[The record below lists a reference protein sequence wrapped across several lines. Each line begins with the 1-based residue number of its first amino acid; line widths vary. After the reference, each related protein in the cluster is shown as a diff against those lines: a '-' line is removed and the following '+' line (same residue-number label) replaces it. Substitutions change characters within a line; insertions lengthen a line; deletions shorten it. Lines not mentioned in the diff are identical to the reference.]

1 MIKKKLIFFIPIFI
15 ILFAALL
22 IFITSISLNNISKS
36 DFYDLEGE
44 KVPSIKYV
52 LGERKISGYS
62 SKISNSI
69 LYKQY
74 TYYEIDS
81 VIDDVQKYVDYLC
94 NNESF
99 KIIEAVNPNDV
110 IGKISLSKNTSQVG
124 KGIVIIIQY
133 ELGRYSINIE
143 KIMK

>member
-1 MIKKKLIFFIPIFI
+1 
-15 ILFAALL
+15 
-22 IFITSISLNNISKS
+22 
-36 DFYDLEGE
+36 
-44 KVPSIKYV
+44 
-52 LGERKISGYS
+52 
-62 SKISNSI
+62 

-74 TYYEIDS
+74 TYFEIDS
-81 VIDDVQKYVDYLC
+81 VTDDVQKYVDYLC

-133 ELGRYSINIE
+133 ELGRYLIDIE